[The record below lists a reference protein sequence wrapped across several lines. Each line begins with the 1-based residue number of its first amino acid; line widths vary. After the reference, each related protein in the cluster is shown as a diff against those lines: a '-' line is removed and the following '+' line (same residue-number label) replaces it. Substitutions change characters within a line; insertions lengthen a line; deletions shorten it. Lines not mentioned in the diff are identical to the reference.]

1 MKTYEVEFSLNV
13 GCSVTVEAESPGDA
27 VERVTQMSDGEL
39 LDGMD
44 SDREFEFTYVSDGED
59 K

>member
-1 MKTYEVEFSLNV
+1 MKTYMPN
-13 GCSVTVEAESPGDA
+13 GK
-27 VERVTQMSDGEL
+27 L

-44 SDREFEFTYVSDGED
+44 SDREFEFTYVSDGEG